1 MGRGCGGEAVELWP
15 WRQGRRA
22 MALEAVGPWPW
33 RRGRRAL
40 AVAVGGEAV
49 GTWPWRRNRRAVALE
64 TRTLS
69 FSYGRGRRDRWV
81 YARGRRSRRALAVAV
96 EAKPLERGHEGEAV
110 VPWPWERGCRAVT
123 LEARQSG
130 RGR

>member
-49 GTWPWRRNRRAVALE
+49 GTWPW
-64 TRTLS
+64 
-69 FSYGRGRRDRWV
+69 
-81 YARGRRSRRALAVAV
+81 
-96 EAKPLERGHEGEAV
+96 EAKPSRRSPEGEAI
-110 VPWPWERGCRAVT
+110 E
-123 LEARQSG
+123 L
-130 RGR
+130 